1 MRVSFGLAIVCTA
14 VVGLALPVAGQAP
27 TNRVTTATMGNP
39 APAPRLPY
47 TAEFKTK
54 TIQTLASGATIT
66 HESTEVVSHD
76 SLGRLMTSVALVPSP
91 EVNAPM
97 THVNVFDPVA
107 RTNSSWTIPG
117 QRATVVAMPVPGA
130 VRSGCTTNATTSLYT
145 SLVRLPNLGAASGIS
160 HEKPIMEDLGTQTIQ
175 RVEARGRRITST
187 TPAGAIGNDAP
198 LVRTTETWTATA
210 PGLRSLVAR
219 SVIDNPQ
226 TGKSTKEL
234 TNFTQAEPD
243 ASVFQP
249 PEGYEIVNKQAPGS
263 VCPGVEGTDVPMA
276 PIPPPP
282 PAQ

>member
-1 MRVSFGLAIVCTA
+1 
-14 VVGLALPVAGQAP
+14 
-27 TNRVTTATMGNP
+27 MGNP

-66 HESTEVVSHD
+66 HESTE
-76 SLGRLMTSVALVPSP
+76 MVALDSQGRRMISETTVPLSKDQ
-91 EVNAPM
+91 APV
-97 THVNVFDPVA
+97 TRVIVFDPVA
-107 RTNSSWTIPG
+107 RTNSNWTVPG
-117 QRATVVAMPVPGA
+117 KKATVVAMFAPGTPHN
-130 VRSGCTTNATTSLYT
+130 CATT
-145 SLVRLPNLGAASGIS
+145 VILPTIPHNSGVS
-160 HEKPIMEDLGTQTIQ
+160 GVKPTVEDLGTLTFQG
-175 RVEARGRRITST
+175 VEARGRRITST

-226 TGKSTKEL
+226 SGKTTREL
-234 TNFTQAEPD
+234 TNLTQAEPD
-243 ASVFQP
+243 PSVFQP

-282 PAQ
+282 PPTQ